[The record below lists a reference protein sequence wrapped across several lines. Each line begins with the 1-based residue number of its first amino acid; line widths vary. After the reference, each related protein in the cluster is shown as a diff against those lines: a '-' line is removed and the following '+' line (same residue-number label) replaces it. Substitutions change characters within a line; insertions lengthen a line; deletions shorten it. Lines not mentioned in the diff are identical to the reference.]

1 VSVVPRLAH
10 EWRQP
15 RPSEAG
21 SPGRRYPPTEI
32 WDQGIA
38 GKLGIPAAD
47 LRRLRE
53 QRPALYGG
61 SVNGW
66 LGGDDRRFLVRCLRG
81 DGSGGASSV
90 MAAGGRGRR

>member
-1 VSVVPRLAH
+1 VSSLGLLTSGGSRGPVRRGVLVADTRRPRSGI
-10 EWRQP
+10 R
-15 RPSEAG
+15 
-21 SPGRRYPPTEI
+21 
-32 WDQGIA
+32 GIA

-81 DGSGGASSV
+81 DGSGGASV
-90 MAAGGRGRR
+90 MAAGGREPR